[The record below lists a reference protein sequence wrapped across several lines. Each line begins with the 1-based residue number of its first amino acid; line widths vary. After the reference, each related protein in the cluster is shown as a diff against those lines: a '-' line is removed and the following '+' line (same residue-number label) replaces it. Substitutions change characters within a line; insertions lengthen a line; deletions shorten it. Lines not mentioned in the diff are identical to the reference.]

1 MSARK
6 RNPLD
11 EEIGGL
17 YALPLEEFTTGR
29 NALAAKL
36 KKEGDAAGSGEV
48 KALRKPTPSAWAVNQ
63 LFQRERERMDELM
76 EAGEKARSALHE
88 AITSGG
94 ADSLREA
101 IQGARGLIEDLR
113 QRALEFLTEGGRAA
127 SGIMGDRIGTNLQ
140 SLTFSPAAAE
150 AAERGWIETD
160 LDPPGFEVLAG
171 LQIAAGGGA
180 RSASRPVQ
188 QAPPIRPRPAPVP
201 APKKATKP
209 ERVSPLRKDKEAKA
223 PVPTRQEREEERLR
237 EWREREEARQRAQQE
252 REEQKLRE
260 RLAAAEEE
268 ADRTAAEA
276 RDLQE
281 EAAKAARA
289 AAEARRAAERT
300 QERADKA
307 AEALRRAREALAEA
321 RQGARILSH
330 PGAKRRRRK

>member
-1 MSARK
+1 MSPRK

-17 YALPLEEFTTGR
+17 YALPLEEFIGGR

-36 KKEGDAAGSGEV
+36 KKEKDAAGAEEV
-48 KALRKPTPSAWAVNQ
+48 KGLRKPTPSAWAVNQ

-76 EAGEKARSALHE
+76 EAGEKARAALHE

-94 ADSLREA
+94 AESLREA

-113 QRALEFLTEGGRAA
+113 QRAADFLSADGRPATQA
-127 SGIMGDRIGTNLQ
+127 MSDRIGTNLQ

-171 LQIAAGGGA
+171 LQVAAGGGA
-180 RSASRPVQ
+180 RSSA
-188 QAPPIRPRPAPVP
+188 ARPAPRPVK
-201 APKKATKP
+201 PKKKAAKP
-209 ERVSPLRKDKEAKA
+209 ERVSPLPKDEEAKA
-223 PVPTRQEREEERLR
+223 PAKTKQEREEERLR

-268 ADRTAAEA
+268 ADRTASEA
-276 RDLQE
+276 SGLQE
-281 EAAKAARA
+281 EATRAARA
-289 AAEARRAAERT
+289 ATEARRAAEKA

-307 AEALRRAREALAEA
+307 AEALRRAREALDEA
-321 RQGARILSH
+321 QRGARILSH
-330 PGAKRRRRK
+330 PGARRRGRGPSRQRI